1 MNLDLLAAQAQ
12 RQGGPA
18 EMIKTVAIFVVF
30 YAIFYVI
37 ILRPQKK
44 KVQAHKDR
52 VASLVKDDEVVLE
65 GGIYG
70 SVRAIEDGVLQVE
83 IAEKT
88 IVKVDQNAVR
98 SVVSEDVKK

>member
-1 MNLDLLAAQAQ
+1 MNYDLLAQAQ
-12 RQGGPA
+12 KQSNPA
-18 EMIKTVAIFVVF
+18 EMVKTIAIFVVF

-44 KVQAHKDR
+44 KVQAHKQR
-52 VASLVKDDEVVLE
+52 VASLVTDDQVILE

-70 SVRAIEDGVLQVE
+70 SVKAIEDGILQIE

-88 IVKVDQNAVR
+88 VVKVDQNAVR
-98 SVVSEDVKK
+98 SVVNDSEKK

>member
-1 MNLDLLAAQAQ
+1 MNFDLLAAQAQ
-12 RQGGPA
+12 QGNPA
-18 EMIKTVAIFVVF
+18 EMVKTIAIFVVF

-44 KVQAHKDR
+44 KVQAHKQR
-52 VASLVKDDEVVLE
+52 VASLVKDDEVILE

-70 SVRAIEDGVLQVE
+70 SVKAIEDGVLQVE

-98 SVVSEDVKK
+98 SVVSEDPKK